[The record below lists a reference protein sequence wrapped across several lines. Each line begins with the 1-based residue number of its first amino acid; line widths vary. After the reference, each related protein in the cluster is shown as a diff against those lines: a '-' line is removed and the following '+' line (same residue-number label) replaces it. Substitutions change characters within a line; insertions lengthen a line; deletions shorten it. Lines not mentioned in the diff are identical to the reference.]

1 MATKKRAR
9 RSKCSKKKPCKAS
22 ARSKT
27 YLGSLGRRTHKARAK
42 SRGKRAKPI
51 TGAQAVRIGRKR
63 LASIRKY
70 SKKNK

>member
-27 YLGSLGRRTHKARAK
+27 YLANLGRRTHKARAK

-51 TGAQAVRIGRKR
+51 TGARAVQIGRKR
-63 LASIRKY
+63 LAAVRRY
-70 SKKNK
+70 YKKNR